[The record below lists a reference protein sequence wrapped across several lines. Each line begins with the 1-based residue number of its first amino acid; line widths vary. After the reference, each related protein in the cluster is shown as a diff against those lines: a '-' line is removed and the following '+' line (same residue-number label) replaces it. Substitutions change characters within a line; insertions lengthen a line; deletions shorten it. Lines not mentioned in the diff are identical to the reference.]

1 MSNQKYDE
9 NFKKKIVQLHLEG
22 RAPTE
27 LGKEYKVSPTAIYSW
42 IKLYADESAISFK
55 EFNTMQKENKRLKQE
70 VEILKQAMSIMT
82 SK

>member
-1 MSNQKYDE
+1 MPTQKYDE
-9 NFKKKIVQLHLEG
+9 HFKKKIVQLHLEG
-22 RAPTE
+22 RTPIE

-42 IKLYADESAISFK
+42 IKLYADGTAISFK
-55 EFNTMQKENKRLKQE
+55 EFNAIQKENKRLKQE

>member
-1 MSNQKYDE
+1 MSSQKYDE
-9 NFKKKIVQLHLEG
+9 NFKKKMVQLHLEG

-27 LGKEYKVSPTAIYSW
+27 LSKEYKVSLTAIYSW

-55 EFNTMQKENKRLKQE
+55 EFNAMQKENKRLKQE

>member
-1 MSNQKYDE
+1 MSSKKYE
-9 NFKKKIVQLHLEG
+9 ESFKKKIVQLHLEG
-22 RAPTE
+22 RATTE

-55 EFNTMQKENKRLKQE
+55 EFSAIQKENKRLKQE
-70 VEILKQAMSIMT
+70 VEILKQAMTIMT